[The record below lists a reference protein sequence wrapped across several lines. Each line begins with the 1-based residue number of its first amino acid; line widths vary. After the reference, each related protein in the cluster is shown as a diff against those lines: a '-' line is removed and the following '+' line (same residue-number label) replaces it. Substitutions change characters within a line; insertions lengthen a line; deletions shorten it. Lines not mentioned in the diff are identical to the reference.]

1 MKNAKKADYEYKKAQ
16 ECFPFGT
23 GKIKRTVF
31 HLKVRLLLRR
41 CVYFFK
47 FPNAI
52 RPLSDDRIPIF
63 LSYK

>member
-31 HLKVRLLLRR
+31 HPKVRLLLRR

-47 FPNAI
+47 YPA
-52 RPLSDDRIPIF
+52 LS
-63 LSYK
+63 LH